1 MGGPPGH
8 DPEELAAAGKGP
20 RRPIRGL
27 PRAPPH
33 VRSSS
38 AVGTAYRY
46 IAGMIPPGD
55 PHPQAPHPQ
64 RFLWGARNQIYRDN
78 HLRAYTL
85 RFSGLLLLLM
95 GANALIAFVTVGRPW
110 QLSVVIAV
118 ILLAVFTIPMAL
130 IIVFSSP
137 ARVTERARH
146 DPGFTRFPADTDPAK
161 LAEAW
166 RLVRRGRL
174 GADPE
179 ANRLGRIVVE
189 KELSSKSTTSSFVL
203 IGTAALLNA
212 FQGISRLL
220 AEGVSPFVV
229 VLLGLA
235 ILLSGL
241 FVALLFLAPRQRHRS
256 EVFRDAYDDAAGEA
270 SGNAA

>member
-1 MGGPPGH
+1 
-8 DPEELAAAGKGP
+8 
-20 RRPIRGL
+20 
-27 PRAPPH
+27 
-33 VRSSS
+33 
-38 AVGTAYRY
+38 
-46 IAGMIPPGD
+46 MIPPGD
-55 PHPQAPHPQ
+55 PHPQALRPQ

-78 HLRAYTL
+78 HPRAYTL
-85 RFSGLLLLLM
+85 RFSGLLFLLL
-95 GANALIAFVTVGRPW
+95 GATALIAFVTAGRPW

-166 RLVRRGRL
+166 RLVRQGRL
-174 GADPE
+174 GPDPE
-179 ANRLGRIVVE
+179 TNRLGRIVVA
-189 KELSSKSTTSSFVL
+189 KELSNKSTASSFAL
-203 IGTAALLNA
+203 IGMAALLNA
-212 FQGISRLL
+212 FLGISRLL
-220 AEGVSPFVV
+220 MEGVSPLVV
-229 VLLGLA
+229 ALLGLA

-241 FVALLFLAPRQRHRS
+241 SVSVLFLAPRQRRRS
-256 EVFRDAYDDAAGEA
+256 EAFRDAYDDAYGEA